1 MSKIFVLGSAA
12 IFFAFGLLFLLV
24 PVEAFEWAVGQTLT
38 SSSAITDLRAAY
50 GGMSI
55 AIGIMLVMMGMNP
68 ATIPMGLISVMVV
81 MLAMAGGR
89 VIGMFV
95 DGGTNTLMVIY
106 LVMEIAAAAFAFA
119 LLKTQKTP

>member
-1 MSKIFVLGSAA
+1 MSKIFVLGGAA

-24 PVEAFEWAVGQTLT
+24 PVEAFEWAVDQTLT

-50 GGMSI
+50 GGMSV

-106 LVMEIAAAAFAFA
+106 LVMEIAAGAFAFA